1 MASHLI
7 GENLEGEC
15 VKRLERG
22 VIEML
27 LSGEALYKD
36 REGEEKLVLLI

>member
-22 VIEML
+22 GGGLSRCCLVRRRYIKIE
-27 LSGEALYKD
+27 
-36 REGEEKLVLLI
+36 REKKS

>member
-22 VIEML
+22 GWGGYRDV
-27 LSGEALYKD
+27 A
-36 REGEEKLVLLI
+36 

>member
-22 VIEML
+22 G
-27 LSGEALYKD
+27 LSRCCSVGRRYIKTE
-36 REGEEKLVLLI
+36 REKKS